1 MILRNVLKS
10 SLGSEPCERLKEAAL
25 VPFRS
30 LQMGLDGETVDFSV
44 SNLESNLRF
53 IQKHFAGLPAK
64 HLPVQRST
72 NEPLRAWGPFEFST
86 VQFEQGNFN
95 EKTFFAVRR
104 FQEQAALKVDGKAG
118 IKTLGRLDEII
129 KFTDDNFIG

>member
-1 MILRNVLKS
+1 MFRNVLKS
-10 SLGSEPCERLKEAAL
+10 SLGIEPCERLKEAAL

-30 LQMGLDGETVDFSV
+30 LQMGLDSDTVDLSV
-44 SNLESNLRF
+44 SNLEANLRF
-53 IQKHFAGLPAK
+53 IQKHFASLPAK

-72 NEPLRAWGPFEFST
+72 NEPPRAWGPFEFST
-86 VQFEQGNFN
+86 IQFEQDNFN

-104 FQEQAALKVDGKAG
+104 FQEQAGLKVDGKAG

-129 KFTDDNFIG
+129 KFMDDNFIA

>member
-1 MILRNVLKS
+1 MFRNVLKS

-30 LQMGLDGETVDFSV
+30 LQMGLDSNTDDRSV
-44 SNLESNLRF
+44 GNLEVNLSAIERAF
-53 IQKHFAGLPAK
+53 TNLPAK

-72 NEPLRAWGPFEFST
+72 NEPPRSWGPFEFT
-86 VQFEQGNFN
+86 TNPFDDGNFN

-104 FQEQAALKVDGKAG
+104 FQEQAGLKVDGKAG
-118 IKTLGRLDEII
+118 IKTLRRLDEII
-129 KFTDDNFIG
+129 KFMDDNFIA